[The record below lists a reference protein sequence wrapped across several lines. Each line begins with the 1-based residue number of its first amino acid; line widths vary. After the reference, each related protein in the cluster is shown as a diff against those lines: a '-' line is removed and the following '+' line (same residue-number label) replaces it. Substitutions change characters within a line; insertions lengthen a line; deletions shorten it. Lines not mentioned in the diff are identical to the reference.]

1 MYTDSLALVYGREF
15 TFFVY
20 KILITVG
27 TVFTQIT
34 PNLLVRQLYI
44 FCIINM
50 SNNIKLIL
58 QC

>member
-1 MYTDSLALVYGREF
+1 MYTNSLPLVYGREF
-15 TFFVY
+15 SFFVY

-44 FCIINM
+44 FRIINM
-50 SNNIKLIL
+50 FNNMKLIL